1 MAHHAYFVSGDLESG
16 IASAL
21 RFAKKTYAL
30 PEESPDAVVLR
41 YGLLSVD
48 DARTIKEM
56 AERAPLAGDT
66 KLLVVA
72 AGRIFHE
79 AQNALLKLLE
89 EPPTGVVIVLI
100 VPSAGVL
107 LSTLRSRLLPL
118 PLQGKKETASSE
130 LIETFL
136 QGKKDAREKV
146 VAKLLERAKS
156 DKDQEKQAA
165 RLEALTLA
173 EALALQAYAQAED
186 ENGLGEYHA
195 FLQDLHT
202 FIPILS
208 ERSAPLKPI
217 FEHILLTIPAGLGR
231 T

>member
-1 MAHHAYFVSGDLESG
+1 MIGGSGHSSG
-16 IASAL
+16 KSFAMWEQATSSWRTPQAS
-21 RFAKKTYAL
+21 
-30 PEESPDAVVLR
+30 
-41 YGLLSVD
+41 LLTDFLSSSV
-48 DARTIKEM
+48 IW
-56 AERAPLAGDT
+56 
-66 KLLVVA
+66 
-72 AGRIFHE
+72 
-79 AQNALLKLLE
+79 
-89 EPPTGVVIVLI
+89 
-100 VPSAGVL
+100 PSAGVL